1 MQAPP
6 VAREPKPGA
15 TLYIYTARKAYPSHD
30 ALRKPHRER
39 ERLASNHV
47 QLDRSLWRYRLPCR
61 NVTDIGAMRKYIQR
75 QIRDWKDAN

>member
-39 ERLASNHV
+39 ERERETCFQPCPIGSFTVAISSALP
-47 QLDRSLWRYRLPCR
+47 DRDGYWCH
-61 NVTDIGAMRKYIQR
+61 A
-75 QIRDWKDAN
+75 